1 MCAFERSEKGIIF
14 NMNMKYI
21 TKVKANLLIY
31 TKKKTSNILE
41 GSYNSVYKGKS
52 MNFED
57 LREYTIG
64 DNVKDIDWKAS
75 ARSNKILIKQYIA
88 EKKHNVLFI
97 LDSGKKMLADT
108 KDLESKKEVALMAI
122 GTISYLVDKH
132 GDLISAIYKG
142 KSNIK
147 LFPFRSGLYNIE
159 KILNSYEKE
168 IDTENDINSLI
179 NYVLKCVKKRMIIF
193 IVTDIDGLN
202 NISEETLRKLS
213 LLHDVMFIN
222 ISDALMTGYNAF
234 DVDRDC
240 YIPDYI
246 LEDPKL
252 KDIELNLKTKIYDD
266 VKEKFKKYKIVT
278 TTINKQKDIVND
290 VFKLLERRKNANIH

>member
-1 MCAFERSEKGIIF
+1 
-14 NMNMKYI
+14 MNMKYI
-21 TKVKANLLIY
+21 TKVKSNLSIY
-31 TKKKTSNILE
+31 TKKKTSNILD
-41 GSYNSVYKGKS
+41 GSYNSIYKGKS

-57 LREYTIG
+57 LREYIIG

-108 KDLESKKEVALMAI
+108 KDLDSKKEVALMAT
-122 GTISYLVDKH
+122 GTIAYLVDKH
-132 GDLISAIYKG
+132 GDSISAIYKG
-142 KSNIK
+142 KKSIK
-147 LFPFRSGLYNIE
+147 LFPFKTGLYNIE

-168 IDTENDINSLI
+168 IDTENNIESLI
-179 NYVLKCVKKRMIIF
+179 NYVLKFIKRRMIIF
-193 IVTDIDGLN
+193 VITDIDGLN

-222 ISDALMTGYNAF
+222 VSDALMTGYNAF
-234 DVDRDC
+234 DVDKDC

-246 LEDPKL
+246 LEDQKL
-252 KDIELNLKTKIYDD
+252 KDIELDVKTKIYEGT
-266 VKEKFKKYKIVT
+266 KEKFKKYKIIT

>member
-1 MCAFERSEKGIIF
+1 
-14 NMNMKYI
+14 MNMKYI
-21 TKVKANLLIY
+21 TKIKANLSIY

-41 GSYNSVYKGKS
+41 GSYNSIYKGKS

-57 LREYTIG
+57 LREYVIG

-88 EKKHNVLFI
+88 EKKHNILFI
-97 LDSGKKMLADT
+97 MDSGKKMLADT
-108 KDLESKKEVALMAI
+108 KELESKKKVALMAM
-122 GTISYLVDKH
+122 GTIAYLVDKH
-132 GDLISAIYKG
+132 GDSIGAIYNGENNVKM
-142 KSNIK
+142 
-147 LFPFRSGLYNIE
+147 FPFKTGLYNIE

-168 IDTENDINSLI
+168 IQKENNLENLI
-179 NYVLKCVKKRMIIF
+179 KYVLKFIKRRMIIF
-193 IVTDIDGLN
+193 IVTDIDGMS
-202 NISEETLRKLS
+202 NISEETLRRLS

-222 ISDALMTGYNAF
+222 ISDAFMTGYNTF
-234 DVDRDC
+234 DVDQDS

-246 LEDPKL
+246 LEDEKL
-252 KDIELNLKTKIYDD
+252 KEIELEIKTKIYEET
-266 VKEKFKKYKIVT
+266 KERFKKYKIIT

>member
-1 MCAFERSEKGIIF
+1 
-14 NMNMKYI
+14 MNMKYI
-21 TKVKANLLIY
+21 TKIKANLSIY

-41 GSYNSVYKGKS
+41 GSYNSIYKGKS

-57 LREYTIG
+57 LREYVIG

-97 LDSGKKMLADT
+97 LDTGKKMLADT
-108 KDLESKKEVALMAI
+108 KDLESKKEVALMAT
-122 GTISYLVDKH
+122 GTIAYLVDKH
-132 GDLISAIYKG
+132 EDSVSAIYRAKE
-142 KSNIK
+142 NIR
-147 LFPFRSGLYNIE
+147 LFPFKNGLYNIE

-168 IDTENDINSLI
+168 IDSNNNLEELVE
-179 NYVLKCVKKRMIIF
+179 YVLKFIKRRMIVF
-193 IVTDIDGLN
+193 VVTDIDGMS

-234 DVDRDC
+234 DIDQNS

-246 LEDPKL
+246 LEDEHL
-252 KDIELNLKTKIYDD
+252 KEIELEIKTKIYEET
-266 VKEKFKKYKIVT
+266 KEKFKKYKIVT
-278 TTINKQKDIVND
+278 TTINRQKDIVND
-290 VFKLLERRKNANIH
+290 VFKLLERRKNANIY

>member
-1 MCAFERSEKGIIF
+1 M
-14 NMNMKYI
+14 NNMKYI
-21 TKVKANLLIY
+21 TKIKANLRIY

-41 GSYNSVYKGKS
+41 GSYNSIYKGRS

-57 LREYTIG
+57 LREYIIG

-75 ARSNKILIKQYIA
+75 SRSNKILIKQYIA

-108 KDLESKKEVALMAI
+108 KDLDSKKEVTLMAT
-122 GTISYLVDKH
+122 GTIAYLVDKN
-132 GDLISAIYKG
+132 GDSISAIYKG
-142 KSNIK
+142 KDQIR
-147 LFPFRSGLYNIE
+147 LFPFRTGLYNIE
-159 KILNSYEKE
+159 KILNYYEKE
-168 IDTENDINSLI
+168 IDTESNIENLI
-179 NYVLKCVKKRMIIF
+179 NYVLKFIKRRMIIF
-193 IVTDIDGLN
+193 IVTDIAGLN
-202 NISEETLRKLS
+202 SISEETLKKLS

-234 DVDRDC
+234 DVDKDC

-246 LEDPKL
+246 LEDEKL
-252 KDIELNLKTKIYDD
+252 KDIELDIKTKMYDQIR
-266 VKEKFKKYKIVT
+266 KKFQKYKIIM

-290 VFKLLERRKNANIH
+290 VYKLLERRKNANIH

>member
-1 MCAFERSEKGIIF
+1 
-14 NMNMKYI
+14 MNMKYI
-21 TKVKANLLIY
+21 TKVKANLSIY

-57 LREYTIG
+57 LREYIIG

-108 KDLESKKEVALMAI
+108 RDLDSKKEVALMAI
-122 GTISYLVDKH
+122 GTIAYLIDKH
-132 GDLISAIYKG
+132 GDSISAIYKG
-142 KSNIK
+142 KENIK
-147 LFPFRSGLYNIE
+147 LFPFRNGLYNIE

-168 IDTENDINSLI
+168 IDTENDIESLI
-179 NYVLKCVKKRMIIF
+179 RYVLKCIQRRMIIF
-193 IVTDIDGLN
+193 ILTDIDGLN
-202 NISEETLRKLS
+202 NISEETLKKLS

-222 ISDALMTGYNAF
+222 VSDALMTGYNAF
-234 DVDRDC
+234 DIDKDC

-246 LEDPKL
+246 LEDQKL
-252 KDIELNLKTKIYDD
+252 KDIELDIKTKIYDE
-266 VKEKFKKYKIVT
+266 VREKFKKYKIVT

-290 VFKLLERRKNANIH
+290 IFKLLERRKNANIY